1 MEFKSEGE
9 AHIAISRWDAKDEIP
24 PYIGGAA
31 AVLAVE
37 DAVAATKVLQARG
50 VRCEDVVTIS
60 GVVRSVHFMTR
71 KETASSSPQIPP
83 SKIS

>member
-71 KETASSSPQIPP
+71 KETASISPRTPGN
-83 SKIS
+83 